1 MSETDRTSDHH
12 SDMAASAALEGGQPP
27 NGFLTDTDREEAAEP
42 MLPAAVAPA
51 HTIKIKVDGTAS
63 DNNSITD
70 RGGGGGGG
78 KKAAA
83 AATVTIAPASA
94 RLQTPVTGDTSAKNY
109 KVICRLVLAI
119 ILALIAILCSVFI
132 KPELY
137 FPQYGE
143 YVHIFIFFFLA
154 NDQCM

>member
-1 MSETDRTSDHH
+1 
-12 SDMAASAALEGGQPP
+12 MAASAALEGQPP

-42 MLPAAVAPA
+42 MLPAAAA

-70 RGGGGGGG
+70 RGGGG
-78 KKAAA
+78 KKAVAA
-83 AATVTIAPASA
+83 SAATVTIAPASA

-137 FPQYGE
+137 FSQYGE
-143 YVHIFIFFFLA
+143 YQFIYSCF
-154 NDQCM
+154 CK